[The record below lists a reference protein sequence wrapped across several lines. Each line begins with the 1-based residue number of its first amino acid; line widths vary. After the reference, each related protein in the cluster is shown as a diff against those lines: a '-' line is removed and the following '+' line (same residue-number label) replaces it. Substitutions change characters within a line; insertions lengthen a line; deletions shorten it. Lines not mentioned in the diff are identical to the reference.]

1 MLRRLAGEQMK
12 GEASAP
18 GVCLHERI
26 VVDVR
31 DALIHP
37 IAHLLGIHFVES
49 APREND
55 DDTFGQIGHDRLQS
69 VQFVHALRR

>member
-12 GEASAP
+12 GESSAA

-37 IAHLLGIHFVES
+37 ITHFLGIHFVEP
-49 APREND
+49 AP
-55 DDTFGQIGHDRLQS
+55 
-69 VQFVHALRR
+69 